1 MPTTNALTPSTAT
14 FTPSDSPQTEEI
26 DSTLAK
32 TIRIAGISLSASVV
46 TILIIGILIAI
57 LLFIFAIWVAISE
70 FQGSTGLPF

>member
-1 MPTTNALTPSTAT
+1 MPTKDAITPNTAT

-57 LLFIFAIWVAISE
+57 LLFIYAIWVAISE
-70 FQGSTGLPF
+70 FQGSTGFPW